1 MEGMDNGNCA
11 LTNGKE
17 GQVQEDGE
25 GEEQEK
31 EDQVQDQ
38 EDLEGKEHGQKQVEN
53 VQEQEGDKDKEQA
66 HDQNEFVLEQE
77 DDEQE
82 PEQRQ
87 QIQEENGNGKEEKQ
101 EHEDQVLEQGD
112 DEQQEQKDQ
121 VLDQE
126 DSEEEEQ
133 KEKRKEQVQ
142 EQEDRTDGEQEQEKE
157 DKHGIEQVDGEE
169 EEQKVHLGGNE
180 EQVDGE
186 GEGHVQKQGDE
197 TKEKQTQEQLQAQE
211 DREEGKQ
218 KQEKVEQLQE
228 HGAGVN
234 DQHNNMQE
242 KEKQMQ
248 EGDEQEDEEQGKSDD
263 DDGEWDRY
271 WSREEDWYLKMID
284 KVLSGALSSDSVSLS
299 PSVDSVE
306 DKDVDP
312 AVIRPNDINITLTDN
327 GQHNPSLDSPHS
339 ATTPSRV
346 CGDVNDS
353 IKLSTPEV
361 EKLSIRRLLL
371 GGILESEQKYI
382 KSLEILQKVMK
393 TFKASISTSTPVM
406 TEEEYDT
413 MFFRIPELL
422 NVHRQF
428 VHHMEPKMEH
438 WTPEQMQGDSFKLLA
453 SHFDIHEEYIANYK
467 RAMSTLQRLQTE
479 NELFRNIAQQALKLE
494 SGEMYTLEAML
505 YSPLQ
510 GITKLT
516 MILNDLL
523 KHTPEHHEDHSI
535 LSQVLE
541 KTRKFFKQ
549 VDDATREIHS
559 TKQKRELIR
568 QGYLV
573 EWTEGGRKLRRI
585 LLWSDLIICASKR
598 NTSGMFQRDKG
609 QYDFQWYI
617 PLTELS
623 LTPNDRC
630 EAEPHVVAKSDS
642 ELRQMKKDISEL
654 QEKIKRDK
662 AAKQSRAIQ
671 KSIDQ
676 KRKQIGELEVGYV
689 LESPKLP
696 FHLYHHSGK
705 TYTILMSSDYERSDW
720 KEAILTTKRE
730 CRMTPSITPYHI
742 SNSVLIPK
750 TRRGRDSYVNI
761 SSVLL
766 KDNDELLTGMLY
778 VTVKE
783 ARGLTVPSQLYCC
796 LETDAY
802 GIFSRMAKTR
812 KTSNTIKP
820 KWNEEFALDVD
831 GAKTLRI
838 LCYDFTKGLDDE
850 MYDKGAVSLA
860 KQEISVTGGKD
871 FTILMDQLQV
881 DVTVRFESSE
891 KTLKRVHSRKKMGVF
906 GVQVGTLAHRQ
917 GKNIP
922 NIITLC
928 VEEVDRRGI
937 HEMGI
942 YRISGSSADI
952 QKLKKAFEITFHDL
966 CEITES
972 DRRNIASML
981 KQSDIHAVA
990 GLLKAYLREL
1000 PEPLFTHALYPQFVD
1015 GLQLTDPVAKKKCFM
1030 SLLKSVVEPNRTIIF
1045 LLFNHLRRIAKEEEK
1060 NKMSLHNLSTVFGPT
1075 LLGPAA
1081 TTNASGKPDILA
1093 EIMGMS
1099 SVISQVG
1106 ILHYCLE
1113 HFSDT
1118 TELLETDL

>member
-1 MEGMDNGNCA
+1 MTIKDAFMEAWKRNFGEFPPPGLLFLLETTAAEALSGGKRQLSDIQVMEDDLKLCKSRIFKLRSEIRREKYCQSWIAKEIMKRQRAEEGLESVGSDETNSIDLDSEDGLRSGDESHDSDADMIEHLSFEIRDIPKIMPIVPPRPKPTRSNTLTQDTKTPLPTNEDEDSDSSGDYENVAYILATRENERSLSPLTHESRDSDTDFNNGNFEVMRSGSFGSS
-11 LTNGKE
+11 L
-17 GQVQEDGE
+17 EDM
-25 GEEQEK
+25 
-31 EDQVQDQ
+31 
-38 EDLEGKEHGQKQVEN
+38 N
-53 VQEQEGDKDKEQA
+53 ITTDKKLHILSNRSGGYLPPSPQSAPRSPMVDFDK
-66 HDQNEFVLEQE
+66 FS
-77 DDEQE
+77 
-82 PEQRQ
+82 
-87 QIQEENGNGKEEKQ
+87 
-101 EHEDQVLEQGD
+101 EQGY
-112 DEQQEQKDQ
+112 ESSSTT
-121 VLDQE
+121 E
-126 DSEEEEQ
+126 DA
-133 KEKRKEQVQ
+133 
-142 EQEDRTDGEQEQEKE
+142 
-157 DKHGIEQVDGEE
+157 
-169 EEQKVHLGGNE
+169 LGS
-180 EQVDGE
+180 
-186 GEGHVQKQGDE
+186 
-197 TKEKQTQEQLQAQE
+197 A
-211 DREEGKQ
+211 
-218 KQEKVEQLQE
+218 
-228 HGAGVN
+228 
-234 DQHNNMQE
+234 
-242 KEKQMQ
+242 
-248 EGDEQEDEEQGKSDD
+248 
-263 DDGEWDRY
+263 
-271 WSREEDWYLKMID
+271 
-284 KVLSGALSSDSVSLS
+284 GALSSDSASLR
-299 PSVDSVE
+299 SVGSVE
-306 DKDVDP
+306 DKDVDT
-312 AVIRPNDINITLTDN
+312 AITRPNDINITFTDN
-327 GQHNPSLDSPHS
+327 EQHPSLRDSPR
-339 ATTPSRV
+339 APTTPSRS
-346 CGDVNDS
+346 DS

-371 GGILESEQKYI
+371 VGILESEQKYI
-382 KSLEILQKVMK
+382 KSLEILQQVMK
-393 TFKASISTSTPVM
+393 TFKGSIRTSDPVM
-406 TEEEYDT
+406 TDEEYDT
-413 MFFRIPELL
+413 MFFRIPELF

-428 VHHMEPKMEH
+428 VNHMEPKMKE

-467 RAMSTLQRLQTE
+467 RAMSTLQHLQSE
-479 NELFRNIAQQALKLE
+479 NELFRNIAQQALKLS

-549 VDDATREIHS
+549 VDEATREIHS
-559 TKQKRELIR
+559 TKQKRELLR

-573 EWTEGGRKLRRI
+573 EWTEGGRKLRRV
-585 LLWSDLIICASKR
+585 LLWSDLIICASKK
-598 NTSGMFQRDKG
+598 NTSGMFQRDRG

-630 EAEPHVVAKSDS
+630 EAEPDVVAKSDA

-662 AAKQSRAIQ
+662 AAKQSNAIK
-671 KSIDQ
+671 KSIEQ
-676 KRKQIGELEVGYV
+676 KRKQAAELEVGYV
-689 LESPKLP
+689 LESPNLP

-720 KEAILTTKRE
+720 KDSILSAKRE
-730 CRMTPSITPYHI
+730 CRITPSITPYHV
-742 SNSVLIPK
+742 SKLIPK

-766 KDNDELLTGMLY
+766 KDNDELLTGMLH

-812 KTSNTIKP
+812 KTANTITP

-831 GAKTLRI
+831 GARTLRI

-850 MYDKGAVSLA
+850 MYDKGAVSLT
-860 KQEISVTGGKD
+860 KQNISSPGGMD
-871 FTILMDQLQV
+871 CTIQMDQLQV
-881 DVTVRFESSE
+881 DVTVRFETSE
-891 KTLKRVHSRKKMGVF
+891 RTLKRVQSRKKMGVF
-906 GVQVGTLAHRQ
+906 GVHVGTLAHRQ

-928 VEEVDRRGI
+928 VEEIDRRGV

-952 QKLKKAFEITFHDL
+952 QKLKKAFEQSLATFPN
-966 CEITES
+966 
-972 DRRNIASML
+972 DRRNITAML

-990 GLLKAYLREL
+990 GLLKSYLREL
-1000 PEPLFTHALYPQFVD
+1000 PEPLFTHVLYPQFVD
-1015 GLQLTDPVAKKKCFM
+1015 GLQLTDPVAKKKCFL
-1030 SLLKSVVEPNRTIIF
+1030 SLLKNVVEPNRTIIF
-1045 LLFNHLRRIAKEEEK
+1045 LIFNHLRRIAKEEEK
-1060 NKMSLHNLSTVFGPT
+1060 NKMNLHNLSTVFGPT

-1081 TTNASGKPDILA
+1081 TISATGKPDILA

-1113 HFSDT
+1113 HFS
-1118 TELLETDL
+1118 ESVEILETDL

>member
-1 MEGMDNGNCA
+1 MTIKDAFMESWRRNFGEFPPPGLMFLLETTAAEVLSGGKRHLSDIQLLEDDMKLCKSRIFKLRSEIRREKYCQSWIAKEIIKRRRADEG
-11 LTNGKE
+11 LESVGSDETNSIDLDS
-17 GQVQEDGE
+17 EDGLKS
-25 GEEQEK
+25 GEESHDDDADMI
-31 EDQVQDQ
+31 EDENLDESCEIPDIPTIMPVVPPRPVRSNTLTQQSITRTPFPTND
-38 EDLEGKEHGQKQVEN
+38 DDSDSSGDDYEN
-53 VQEQEGDKDKEQA
+53 VAFILANRESVRSLSPCTPESRGSDTDYNNDEGGVVRSGSFGSSLEDVNITTEKKLHILSSRAGSYLPESPSVSVPQSPITDFDK
-66 HDQNEFVLEQE
+66 FS
-77 DDEQE
+77 
-82 PEQRQ
+82 
-87 QIQEENGNGKEEKQ
+87 
-101 EHEDQVLEQGD
+101 EQGYESSSTTED
-112 DEQQEQKDQ
+112 
-121 VLDQE
+121 VLL
-126 DSEEEEQ
+126 SA
-133 KEKRKEQVQ
+133 
-142 EQEDRTDGEQEQEKE
+142 GETRP
-157 DKHGIEQVDGEE
+157 DF
-169 EEQKVHLGGNE
+169 
-180 EQVDGE
+180 
-186 GEGHVQKQGDE
+186 
-197 TKEKQTQEQLQAQE
+197 
-211 DREEGKQ
+211 
-218 KQEKVEQLQE
+218 
-228 HGAGVN
+228 
-234 DQHNNMQE
+234 
-242 KEKQMQ
+242 
-248 EGDEQEDEEQGKSDD
+248 
-263 DDGEWDRY
+263 
-271 WSREEDWYLKMID
+271 
-284 KVLSGALSSDSVSLS
+284 GALSSDSVSLS

-339 ATTPSRV
+339 ATTPSR
-346 CGDVNDS
+346 NDS